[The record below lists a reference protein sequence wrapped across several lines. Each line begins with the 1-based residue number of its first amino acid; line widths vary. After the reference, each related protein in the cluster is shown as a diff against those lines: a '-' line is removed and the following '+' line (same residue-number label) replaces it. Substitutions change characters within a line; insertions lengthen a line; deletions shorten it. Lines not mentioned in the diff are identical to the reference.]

1 MLNKIKEF
9 FGGSTLSLF
18 VLMVLVFFFMYL
30 MNGAKYI
37 NPFNIRSMA
46 SQLPII
52 GFLAIGMMFTM
63 LTAGINLAIVSN
75 ANLNGLIICVT
86 LSWLTGSE
94 SLVRNNMKN
103 ASLWQVGLAIAAG
116 VLVSV
121 LIGVVHGVLV
131 ARLRIP
137 ALLVTLGT
145 MTLIVGINEAVTRGY
160 TISGFPESLTA
171 IGTENLKGLL
181 GSWGISFPWAIPIP
195 MILFVI
201 SCFVAWLLLNRTR
214 FGFSL
219 YMMGANETAAKF
231 SGVNIMKITILQYV
245 VSSLFASLTS
255 LVMIGQLN
263 SIKANYYE
271 SYVLV
276 AVLACF
282 LGGVDPNGGFG
293 RLASVVI
300 ATFILQF
307 ISSGLNLM
315 RLDPYM
321 VTAMWGGIVII
332 LIFGRALLRYA
343 RRQLRRKTSEGRPA

>member
-1 MLNKIKEF
+1 MFTRIKEF
-9 FGGSTLSLF
+9 FDGTTLSLF
-18 VLMVLVFFFMYL
+18 VTMVLVFLYMYL
-30 MNGAKYI
+30 LNGGKYVDSY
-37 NPFNIRSMA
+37 NIRSMA
-46 SQLPII
+46 YQLPII
-52 GFLAIGMMFTM
+52 GFLAVGMMFTM
-63 LTAGINLAIVSN
+63 LTGGINLAIVSN
-75 ANLNGLIICVT
+75 ANLNGLIICLT
-86 LSWLTGSE
+86 LSWLTNSD

-103 ASLWQVGLAIAAG
+103 ATVAQVVIAIAVG
-116 VLVSV
+116 VAISV
-121 LIGVVHGVLV
+121 AIGVFHGFMV
-131 ARLRIP
+131 AWLRIP

-145 MTLIVGINEAVTRGY
+145 MTFIIGVNEAATRGY
-160 TISGFPESLTA
+160 TISGFPAYITS
-171 IGTENLKGLL
+171 IGTENL
-181 GSWGISFPWAIPIP
+181 WGIPIP
-195 MILFVI
+195 MILFVL
-201 SCFVAWLLLNRTR
+201 SCIVAWLLLYRTR

-231 SGVNIMKITILQYV
+231 SGVNIMKISILQYV

-293 RLASVVI
+293 RLASVIV

-307 ISSGLNLM
+307 ISSGLNLQ

-332 LIFGRALLRYA
+332 LIFGRALIAYFRS
-343 RRQLRRKTSEGRPA
+343 QLKRKTLEGGLL